1 MVKDEQQ
8 TEVPKRDQTMPAASI
23 DEEYIA
29 RLARET
35 WEQSEKERDTYIL
48 RRELYEASW
57 RQLDNPDFTGPW
69 ENAANFHVPVALTYG
84 KAAHARLWQLFSNQ
98 NGFFNVEARQEIF
111 RDKEVKI
118 KQFMDWVWEN
128 WANSKI
134 GCRRE
139 MDRWLWDI
147 VLSGSGFLKC
157 FWKKEVR
164 RYVDVQTIIES
175 YEELTFDPAELTGAR
190 TDYKTRA
197 VQKNVEKE
205 EILETPQV
213 RRILYEDI
221 TMPIGAADPQEAH
234 HVVTRVYMT
243 DDDLKHRVDQKVF
256 FEEAVEE
263 SINARVN
270 PLLVGDQGNELKQQR
285 VAIDGL
291 SVDGSQS
298 QESDRHVILEYYGP
312 AFVQPEVTD
321 VYAEAADLKKTKQ
334 EIVAWVHWQTRKVL
348 GWTYLS
354 RISPSGLR
362 PIFKAD
368 FISFPDRTQ
377 GVGVAE
383 VLYDIG
389 RNIDAVYNLRVDN
402 GTLASIPMF
411 AYRAS
416 SSLKPA
422 LMRIRPGTGIPVDD
436 VNDLRQFQFPFL
448 TGFGYQEE
456 GQLTGYA
463 EKLLA
468 VSELNLGRAPEK
480 VGALRNATGSN
491 LIASESGIQLEIH
504 FDRIAHTLSRLLQCM
519 FQLCRERMPEK
530 LYFRVT
536 GDTGK
541 PIFGEVNRQDLYG
554 EYDFRISV
562 DILGQSQLEKQQQ
575 SVMMM
580 QTLMNPMFTQTGTVT
595 PTNIYNLGKNF
606 LKAYRVGRVDDYLT
620 PPPDYQ
626 GPAISP
632 LERISRIVM
641 GAIDGI
647 EGTVRLQDNHE
658 EALKAYEDFQQSD
671 MFGLLTQ
678 PAQIA
683 AFQGLIQK
691 TMQMMEAQLAG
702 GNPNLAGMQVPR
714 GGFGAVNA
722 QMGGGGET
730 LSPQQMGVPNGPVV

>member
-1 MVKDEQQ
+1 MDKEQQ
-8 TEVPKRDQTMPAASI
+8 VPKRDQTLPDSQI
-23 DEEYIA
+23 DEEYVSRI
-29 RLARET
+29 ARET
-35 WEQSEKERDTYIL
+35 WQQSEVERNEYL
-48 RRELYEASW
+48 NRRQAYEASW

-98 NGFFNVEARQEIF
+98 NGFFNVEARQEVF

-157 FWKKEVR
+157 YWKKEVR
-164 RYVDVQTIIES
+164 RYMGVETVIEQS
-175 YEELTFDPAELTGAR
+175 QELTFDPASLTGVQ
-190 TDYKTRA
+190 TDYKTKA
-197 VQKNVEKE
+197 VQKNVETE

-213 RRILYEDI
+213 RRILFEDI
-221 TMPIGAADPQEAH
+221 VMPIGAPDPQESH

-243 DDDLKHRVDQKVF
+243 DDDLKAKVAQGIF
-256 FEEAVEE
+256 FEGAVQD
-263 SINARVN
+263 SITARQN
-270 PLLVGDQGNELKQQR
+270 IYMVGDQGNQLKQER
-285 VAIDGL
+285 VDIDGF
-291 SVDGSQS
+291 SVNGTRSDIN
-298 QESDRHVILEYYGP
+298 DRHVILEYYGP
-312 AFVQPEVTD
+312 AFVEHQVND
-321 VYAEAADLKKTKQ
+321 VYEAAQDLSRSKQ
-334 EIVAWVHWQTRKVL
+334 EIVAWVHWETRRVL

-377 GVGVAE
+377 GVGVSE

-389 RNIDAVYNLRVDN
+389 RNIDAIYNMRVDN

-416 SSLKPA
+416 SSLKPS

-448 TGFGYQEE
+448 SGFGYQEE
-456 GQLTGYA
+456 AQLTGYA
-463 EKLLA
+463 EKMLA

-504 FDRIAHTLSRLLQCM
+504 FDRIAHTLSRVLQFM

-530 LYFRVT
+530 LFFRVT

-541 PIFGEVNRQDLYG
+541 PIFGQVNRDDLMG

-575 SVMMM
+575 AVMMM

-595 PTNIYNLGKNF
+595 PSNIYNLGKNF

-626 GPAISP
+626 GPSISP
-632 LERISRIVM
+632 LERIARIMLGVT
-641 GAIDGI
+641 DGL
-647 EGTVRLQDNHE
+647 EQTVRLQDNHE
-658 EALKAYEDFQQSD
+658 EALAAYQAFQDSD
-671 MFGLLTQ
+671 NYGLLTQ

-683 AFQGLIQK
+683 ALQGLIQK
-691 TMQMMEAQLAG
+691 TQQMLAAQQAG

-714 GGFGAVNA
+714 GGFGAVGTPI
-722 QMGGGGET
+722 GGGGES